1 MAKFEYIALDA
12 KGQET
17 KGSIDAGSQTEAI
30 GLIREKGLFPTNIT
44 EAGAAGMAG
53 ARRGA
58 GRRGG
63 GKAAGKGKSTSIN
76 IQMPGANRVKA
87 KQLSAFTRQLAT
99 LIDAG
104 LPLVRGL
111 RVLMK
116 QEKCVGL
123 KKAIGQMSESIES
136 GTTFAESLAQHP
148 KIFNRLYINMVK
160 AGEIG
165 GILDVVLNRLA
176 EFMEKA
182 QRIRNKVKSAM
193 IYPMV
198 VLVMAVGILTFLMI
212 FIIPRFEEI
221 FSDMLEGGQ
230 LPGLTR
236 LVINT
241 SRGFV
246 NYWYFVVGTIALLV
260 VAYILA
266 NRTTQGRYYS
276 DVVKLRLPLFGNL
289 LSMTAIARFSRT
301 LGTLMDSGVPVLQAL
316 NIVRDTAS
324 NEVLARAVHQVH
336 DSVKEG
342 ENMAPPIEASG
353 IFPPIVVSMVEVGE
367 ETGALPDMLTRVADT
382 YEDEVDNA
390 VAGITSVIE
399 PILIVFLAVIVGTI
413 VIALFLPLIEII
425 SNLSG

>member
-17 KGSIDAGSQTEAI
+17 KGTIDAGSQTEAI
-30 GLIREKGLFPTNIT
+30 GQIREKGLFPTNIT
-44 EAGAAGMAG
+44 EAGAAGMTG
-53 ARRGA
+53 ARRGGA
-58 GRRGG
+58 RAG
-63 GKAAGKGKSTSIN
+63 GKAGQKKSASGIN
-76 IQMPGANRVKA
+76 IQLPGMNRVKP
-87 KQLSAFTRQLAT
+87 KQLAAFTRQLAT

-116 QEKCVGL
+116 QEKTPGL
-123 KKAIGQMSESIES
+123 KSAIGQMSESIES

-221 FSDMLEGGQ
+221 FSDMLEGGE
-230 LPGLTR
+230 LPGLTQF
-236 LVINT
+236 VIHT

-246 NYWYFVVGTIALLV
+246 DYWYLVAASIGVLVVG
-260 VAYILA
+260 YILA
-266 NRTTQGRYYS
+266 NRTAQGRYVLDS
-276 DVVKLRLPLFGNL
+276 VKLKLPLFGVL

>member
-1 MAKFEYIALDA
+1 MAKFEYVALDA

-17 KGSIDAGSQTEAI
+17 KGTIDAGSQTEAI
-30 GLIREKGLFPTNIT
+30 GLIREKGLFPTNIS
-44 EAGAAGMAG
+44 EAGAGGGG
-53 ARRGA
+53 AAARK
-58 GRRGG
+58 GG
-63 GKAAGKGKSTSIN
+63 GKQGGKKKGKEISIN
-76 IQMPGANRVKA
+76 IRMPGANRVNG

-116 QEKCVGL
+116 QEKTPGL
-123 KKAIGQMSESIES
+123 KNAVGQMAEAIES

-182 QRIRNKVKSAM
+182 QKIRNKVKSAM
-193 IYPMV
+193 IYPV
-198 VLVMAVGILTFLMI
+198 VVMIMAMGILTFLMI

-221 FSDMLEGGQ
+221 FEDMMEGGE
-230 LPGLTR
+230 LPALTQV
-236 LVINT
+236 VINT

-246 NYWYFVVGTIALLV
+246 QYWYLVLGAIGALTVV
-260 VAYILA
+260 YILG
-266 NRTTQGRYYS
+266 NRTPKGRYFF
-276 DVVKLRLPLFGNL
+276 DAIKLKLPLFGDL
-289 LSMTAIARFSRT
+289 LSKTAIARFSRT

-324 NEVLARAVHQVH
+324 NEVLARAVHSVH

-342 ENMAPPIEASG
+342 ENMAPPIESSG

-399 PILIVFLAVIVGTI
+399 PILIVFLALVVGTI